1 MRDDETRRS
10 STSPFFSFF
19 LGRLRCLNYGEE
31 RKLRILIVL
40 CIVCFGVMTLAG
52 MFNLVRSGGTSF
64 NAGQFVAVLLFL
76 IPLIMIRRG
85 KTHGAVFCF
94 LMILTATFLLVAFLD
109 PEDSFAILERWSG
122 SSVVILTFTTA
133 VAHAMWV
140 YWGVDALILVGYGA
154 LIAFKALPAQ
164 QGSVQPGDVR
174 HIFDAVIL
182 NVFVAGA
189 GKVVFTLTQT
199 ALARAE
205 EESGR
210 NRQRAVTVGRVLAES
225 HETMNVGSSLVGLT
239 DRNLH
244 VLKTLRSEIDG
255 LRDFAQDFNR
265 QMETAVAENGS
276 VLNAAELV
284 EKNFLDQQTVI
295 EETAAAVNE
304 LTASIQN
311 LSLSMQGEKTLIR
324 RLIER
329 SETGERTLATVVKN
343 MTAVSDNIE
352 SLVEI
357 SNVIGDISEH
367 TNLLAMNASIEAAHA
382 GNYGQ
387 GFKVV
392 AAEIRNLSVQT
403 STQAKTI
410 GREALHNVARIR
422 DALESNKAAEE
433 QYRALMHEVLTFVT
447 AIEEVISGMDE
458 MSRGAEQINTAVSH
472 MTELTVN
479 STDSVQEA
487 KACAR
492 NTSQKV
498 HCLDDV
504 FARFLGTIEAFGD
517 SFHRIEDGMNDIQ
530 EIGEQNIRHIT
541 HLNEHIA
548 VVDEP

>member
-1 MRDDETRRS
+1 MRDDEGRRS
-10 STSPFFSFF
+10 GAAAFFSFF
-19 LGRLRCLNYGEE
+19 LKGLRSLNYGEE

-40 CIVCFGVMTLAG
+40 CVVCFSVMTLAAV
-52 MFNLVRSGGTSF
+52 FNIVGSGGGSV
-64 NAGQFVAVLLFL
+64 NPGQLVAVLLFL
-76 IPLIMIRRG
+76 VPLIMIRRG
-85 KTHGAVFCF
+85 KTHGAAFCF
-94 LMILTATFLLVAFLD
+94 LVILTATFFLVAFLD
-109 PEDSFAILERWSG
+109 RERSFAILDRWST
-122 SSVVILTFTTA
+122 SSVVVLTFTTA
-133 VAHAMWV
+133 VAHTMWV
-140 YWGVDALILVGYGA
+140 YWGVDALIVVGYGA
-154 LIAFKALPAQ
+154 LILLKSLPAQ
-164 QGSVQPGDVR
+164 QWRFQPGDVR

-205 EESGR
+205 DESER
-210 NRQRAVTVGRVLAES
+210 NRQRAVTIGRVLAES
-225 HETMNVGSSLVGLT
+225 NKTMNVGSNLVGLT

-244 VLKTLRSEIDG
+244 ILKTLRSEIDG

-265 QMETAVAENGS
+265 RMETAVVENGS

-284 EKNFLDQQTVI
+284 ERNFLDQRTVI

-304 LTASIQN
+304 LTTSIQN
-311 LSLSMQGEKTLIR
+311 LSLSMHGEKTLIR
-324 RLIER
+324 TLIER
-329 SETGERTLATVVKN
+329 SEAGERTLATVVKN

-357 SNVIGDISEH
+357 SNVIGEISEH

-382 GNYGQ
+382 GNYGH

-392 AAEIRNLSVQT
+392 AAEIRSLSVQT
-403 STQAKTI
+403 SAQAKTI
-410 GREALHNVARIR
+410 GREALHNVARIH
-422 DALESNKAAEE
+422 DALESNKAAED

-447 AIEEVISGMDE
+447 AIEEVIAGMDE

-472 MTELTVN
+472 MTDLTVN

-492 NTSQKV
+492 KTSKNVQ
-498 HCLDDV
+498 CLDDV

-541 HLNEHIA
+541 HMNEHI
-548 VVDEP
+548 VVIDEP